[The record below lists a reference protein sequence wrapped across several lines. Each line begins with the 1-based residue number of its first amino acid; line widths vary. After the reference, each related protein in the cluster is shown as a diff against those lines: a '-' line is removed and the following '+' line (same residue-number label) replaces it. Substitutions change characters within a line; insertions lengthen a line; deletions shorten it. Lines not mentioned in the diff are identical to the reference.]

1 VVGTWYVSDTPYGSL
16 AHARLGIAE
25 ENSGRLVTRVRQ
37 TAAELARADGS
48 EYILGD
54 GPPGTGCPVI
64 ASLSGADRI
73 LIVTEPTVSGVH
85 DMERVLDLA
94 DHFNIP
100 ALIVINKADLHAG
113 QSERIENIA
122 QQRNARVIARIPFDR
137 HVNDALLAGKT
148 VIEYGQ
154 GPAFEAMQ
162 QIWNQLKQ
170 EL

>member
-1 VVGTWYVSDTPYGSL
+1 
-16 AHARLGIAE
+16 
-25 ENSGRLVTRVRQ
+25 VRR
-37 TAAELARADGS
+37 TAAELARAGGHD
-48 EYILGD
+48 YILGD

-85 DMERVLDLA
+85 DMERVLELA
-94 DHFNIP
+94 EHFKIA

-113 QSERIENIA
+113 QAQRIEEIA

-137 HVNDALLAGKT
+137 QVNDALLAGKT
-148 VIEYGQ
+148 VIEYGR

-162 QIWNQLKQ
+162 QIWNHLKQ